1 MTALPLS
8 AVTVVSVCYKS
19 DMLIRD
25 LVTAIPEQ
33 TPIVLVDNGR
43 TNTFANLPANR
54 NVRIV
59 RLDNNLGFGRGC
71 NAGADTAE
79 TPWIL
84 FLNPDARPCP
94 GAIEALLEAATQYP
108 SAIAFNPRIYNED
121 GSPYFKRR
129 SWLLPRQLYMK
140 KGWPSEDV
148 VVPILSGAAL
158 FVSKKSFDYIG
169 GFDPNIFMYH
179 EDDDLSLRLGA
190 LGELRFVR
198 DSRIVHSAGHSSGRS
213 PEIARFKAYHMARS
227 RVYAG
232 QKHHRPFPKTSTL
245 LQACLL
251 LLSPYVLFSARRR
264 AKALGFL
271 QGALANIWSDFS
283 DAGTLK
289 SQKKP

>member
-71 NAGADTAE
+71 NAGADAAE

-84 FLNPDARPCP
+84 FLNPDARPYP

-108 SAIAFNPRIYNED
+108 SAVAFNPRIYNED

-140 KGWPSEDV
+140 KGWPSEDA

-213 PEIARFKAYHMARS
+213 SEIARFKAYHMARS

-264 AKALGFL
+264 AKAIGFL
-271 QGALANIWSDFS
+271 QGALANIWSDFL
-283 DAGTLK
+283 DAGTLR
-289 SQKKP
+289 SREKP

>member
-8 AVTVVSVCYKS
+8 AVTVVSVCYNS
-19 DMLIRD
+19 DRLIRD

-43 TNTFANLPANR
+43 TNTFANLPADR

-71 NAGADTAE
+71 NAGADAAE

-84 FLNPDARPCP
+84 FLNPDAKPYP
-94 GAIEALLEAATQYP
+94 GAIEALLEATTQYP
-108 SAIAFNPRIYNED
+108 SAVAFNPRIYNED

-140 KGWPSEDV
+140 KGWPSEDA

-179 EDDDLSLRLGA
+179 EDDDLSLRLAA

-213 PEIARFKAYHMARS
+213 PEIAKFKAYHMAQS
-227 RVYAG
+227 RIYAG
-232 QKHHRPFPKTSTL
+232 QKHHRPFPKSSTL
-245 LQACLL
+245 LQGCLL
-251 LLSPYVLFSARRR
+251 LLSPHALFSARRR

-271 QGALANIWSDFS
+271 QGALANIWSDLL
-283 DAGTLK
+283 DAGSLRFGK
-289 SQKKP
+289 EP

>member
-19 DMLIRD
+19 DRLIRD
-25 LVTAIPEQ
+25 LVTAVPVQ

-43 TNTFANLPANR
+43 TNTFANLPADR

-59 RLDNNLGFGRGC
+59 RLDTNLGFGRGC
-71 NAGADTAE
+71 NAGANAAE

-84 FLNPDARPCP
+84 FLNPDAKPYP
-94 GAIEALLEAATQYP
+94 GAIEALLEAATKYP
-108 SAIAFNPRIYNED
+108 SAVAFNPRIYNED

-129 SWLLPRQLYMK
+129 SWLLPRQLCMK
-140 KGWPSEDV
+140 KGWPSEDA

-158 FVSKKSFDYIG
+158 FVSKASFDYVG

-179 EDDDLSLRLGA
+179 EDDDLSLRLAA

-198 DSRIVHSAGHSSGRS
+198 TSTIVHSAGHSSGRS
-213 PEIARFKAYHMARS
+213 PEIARFKAYHMAQS
-227 RVYAG
+227 RIYAG
-232 QKHHRPFPKTSTL
+232 RKHQRPFPRTLTL
-245 LQACLL
+245 LQGCLL
-251 LLSPYVLFSARRR
+251 LLSPHVLYSPRRR

-271 QGALANIWSDFS
+271 QGTLAKIRSELSN
-283 DAGTLK
+283 AGPLRFDK
-289 SQKKP
+289 EP

>member
-8 AVTVVSVCYKS
+8 AVTVVSVCYNS
-19 DMLIRD
+19 DRLIRD

-43 TNTFANLPANR
+43 TNTFANLPADR
-54 NVRIV
+54 KVRIL

-71 NAGADTAE
+71 NAGADAAD

-84 FLNPDARPCP
+84 FLNPDAKLCP

-108 SAIAFNPRIYNED
+108 SAVAFNPRIYNED

-140 KGWPSEDV
+140 KGWPSEDA
-148 VVPILSGAAL
+148 VVPILTGAAL
-158 FVSKKSFDYIG
+158 FVSKKSFDCIG

-179 EDDDLSLRLGA
+179 EDDDLSLRLAA

-198 DSRIVHSAGHSSGRS
+198 NSTVVHSAGHSSGRS
-213 PEIARFKAYHMARS
+213 PEIAKFKAYHMAQS
-227 RVYAG
+227 KIYAG
-232 QKHHRPFPKTSTL
+232 QKHNRPFSRTLTL
-245 LQACLL
+245 LQGCLL
-251 LLSPYVLFSARRR
+251 LLSPQVLFSPRSR
-264 AKALGFL
+264 AKAFGFL
-271 QGALANIWSDFS
+271 QGALAKIGSEVL
-283 DAGTLK
+283 DAKPVGP
-289 SQKKP
+289 QKGP